1 MKLTKFFALALASFA
16 IASCSREVNESA
28 PVSQGKDTYAGVSIS
43 FPKTMTRAADAAA
56 SNADEGR
63 VHSLG
68 VYVIDDATS
77 IMHSG
82 FYPAGQFT
90 ESNGKYTLN
99 AALKTTTGTK
109 SIYVVLN
116 PSTTLQGLLTNSTF
130 FGAANPINGV
140 GSDFEFAT
148 GSGTD
153 RVLTM
158 SSVAA
163 AKSTLMVVDAAE
175 ALQKPVAINVQR
187 NTAKVAVKSGITAAT
202 GGTVANMQFALVVQ
216 ATKSYLIQQGG
227 NTFATVRTPGRA
239 VAITATP
246 ADYSDF
252 FTTLAAPAA
261 AAYKNVNPTATVNNA
276 LAGFYATENVNT
288 TNLAGNTTAAILRAQ
303 FTPTDGTV
311 VTDYNAATG
320 VKTMGNLVAGTSF
333 WVRIADNSYW
343 SKTAYDKAITA
354 GSANSLLA
362 SDFSRE
368 YANGLGYYRL
378 WVQDAAGTRG
388 VIRNNYYVLS
398 VTKVNGPGSPTVPGV
413 DPANPTQPED
423 PTKPVEDDTF
433 VSVDVTVLAWDVQSS
448 DHEI

>member
-1 MKLTKFFALALASFA
+1 MKVTKFFALALASFA
-16 IASCSREVNESA
+16 IASCSKETNESA
-28 PVSQGKDTYAGVSIS
+28 PAAQGKDTYAGVSIS
-43 FPKTMTRAADAAA
+43 FPKTMTRAADANAA
-56 SNADEGR
+56 STDEGR

-77 IMHSG
+77 VMHSG
-82 FYPAGQFT
+82 FYSVGQFT
-90 ESNGKYTLN
+90 VTGGKYTLN

-116 PSTTLQGLLTNSTF
+116 PTTALQPLLSNSTV
-130 FGAANPINGV
+130 FGTNPINGV
-140 GSDFEFAT
+140 ASDFEFAT
-148 GSGTD
+148 GNSTD
-153 RVLTM
+153 RALTM

-163 AKSTLMVVDAAE
+163 AKSTLAVVTEAE
-175 ALQKPVAINVQR
+175 ALAAPVAINVQR
-187 NTAKVAVKSGITAAT
+187 NTAKVAVKSGVTTAT
-202 GGTVANMQFALVVQ
+202 GGAVANMQFALVVQ
-216 ATKSYLIQQGG
+216 AKKSYLIQQGG
-227 NTFATVRTPGRA
+227 NTFATVQTPGRA

-252 FTTLAAPAA
+252 FTTLAAPATA
-261 AAYKNVNPTATVNNA
+261 DYKNVNPTATANNL

-288 TNLAGNTTAAILRAQ
+288 TNMAGNTTAAILRAQ
-303 FTPTDGTV
+303 FTPTNGTV
-311 VTDYNAATG
+311 VTDYNTATG
-320 VKTMGNLVAGTSF
+320 VKTMGNLTAGQSF

-343 SKTAYDKAITA
+343 SKAAYDKAIVA
-354 GSANSLLA
+354 GGTHSILA
-362 SDFSRE
+362 TDFSRE
-368 YANGLGYYRL
+368 YANGIGYYRL

-398 VTKVNGPGSPTVPGV
+398 VTKVNGPGAPTVPGV
-413 DPANPTQPED
+413 NPADPDQPED